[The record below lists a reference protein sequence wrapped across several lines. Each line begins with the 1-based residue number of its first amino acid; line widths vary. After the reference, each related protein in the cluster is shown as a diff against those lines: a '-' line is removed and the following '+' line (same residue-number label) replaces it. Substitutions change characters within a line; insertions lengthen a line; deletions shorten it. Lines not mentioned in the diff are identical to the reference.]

1 MSWACDRP
9 PPRLLK
15 VMQIHVAR
23 NSAQL
28 GIFSSEEII
37 AGLQSGRFVASD
49 LAWRDGMAAWTPLGD
64 WSEFRSV
71 SVPSS
76 PSAQPAEH
84 LVASM
89 IPWEQGK
96 SLGSFFATIKLVIMN
111 PASLS
116 TGRFAFGDWLIF
128 CYLGVLISLP
138 FQLINLINYG
148 DKNAQLGEL
157 LLGFNIPEL
166 TKAAEQMTK
175 AEPGPVWATAFG
187 TLMGLAVA
195 PLIYAFFALLH
206 WVGQRVFRY
215 QVAVERTVAA
225 SLLVTATLAV
235 LMAPLNLI
243 GFNLTV
249 QMALS
254 ALVLIPACV
263 VYFRALGAAT
273 GIAPLSQFGISSFV
287 WFVLCCCCCSLPI
300 IALFKVIGLV

>member
-1 MSWACDRP
+1 
-9 PPRLLK
+9 
-15 VMQIHVAR
+15 MQIHVAR

-28 GIFSSEEII
+28 GIFTSEEII

-49 LAWRDGMAAWTPLGD
+49 LAWRDGMPAWTPLGD
-64 WSEFRSV
+64 WSEFRV
-71 SVPSS
+71 VVPSS
-76 PSAQPAEH
+76 PSAQSAEY
-84 LVASM
+84 LVAST

-96 SLGSFFATIKLVIMN
+96 SLGSFFATIKMAIAN
-111 PASLS
+111 PSSLS
-116 TGRFAFGDWLIF
+116 TGRFAFGDWLVF
-128 CYLGVLISLP
+128 CYVGVLISLP
-138 FQLINLINYG
+138 FQLTNVIAYG
-148 DKNAQLGEL
+148 DKNAQLGEF

-175 AEPGPVWATAFG
+175 AEPASVWVTGFG
-187 TLMGLAVA
+187 ALMGLAVA

-225 SLLVTATLAV
+225 TLLVTATLAV

-249 QMALS
+249 QMSLS

-273 GIAPLSQFGISSFV
+273 GIAPLNQFGISSFV

-300 IALFKVIGLV
+300 IVLFKAIGLA

>member
-1 MSWACDRP
+1 
-9 PPRLLK
+9 
-15 VMQIHVAR
+15 MQIHVAR

-37 AGLQSGRFVASD
+37 AGLQSGRFLASD
-49 LAWRDGMAAWTPLGD
+49 LAWRDGMPAWTPLGD
-64 WSEFRSV
+64 WSEFRGV
-71 SVPSS
+71 GVPPS
-76 PSAQPAEH
+76 PSAQPAES
-84 LVASM
+84 LVAST

-128 CYLGVLISLP
+128 CYLGVLIVLP
-138 FQLINLINYG
+138 FQLINVIASG
-148 DKNAQLGEL
+148 DKNAQLTEF

-175 AEPGPVWATAFG
+175 AEPTSIWVTGFG
-187 TLMGLAVA
+187 ALMGLAIA

-215 QVAVERTVAA
+215 QVTVERTVAA

-243 GFNLTV
+243 GFNFTV

-300 IALFKVIGLV
+300 IVLFKAIGLV